1 MQIWTLCDCDSKS
14 PRSRAATNSNHQP
27 QIVLQTTLNMAK
39 SRCKPIAFDAFCIL
53 LWFGN
58 CARFKLVLS
67 EPCMVAPAWNRP
79 TWLLP
84 DCATCQPSRSPSLW
98 PSRLVTSSLSRYP
111 CLRDLKLFGLASWML
126 RVLPTLLMPSIF
138 IKMLQH
144 DSSLWVYEVSSSA
157 FCVNLPKSCRK
168 LWSAKSSSRR
178 SKLHSASCLP
188 LRERMKT
195 KVSARVSMPFSF
207 RALG

>member
-1 MQIWTLCDCDSKS
+1 MQ
-14 PRSRAATNSNHQP
+14 TNSFWCFLYP
-27 QIVLQTTLNMAK
+27 FVIWKLCAFQISFVRALHGGSSL
-39 SRCKPIAFDAFCIL
+39 D
-53 LWFGN
+53 
-58 CARFKLVLS
+58 
-67 EPCMVAPAWNRP
+67 RP